1 MATITTRIG
10 KGASLT
16 YEEADNNFTNLN
28 TDKLEK
34 SSNLSDVA
42 SSTSAFNNIAPSQ
55 SGNSGKYL
63 TTNGTNTSWGTVT
76 IPTVNDATLTLATS
90 GTGLSGSASFTS
102 NDADNATFT
111 VTSNATNANTPSTI
125 VSRDGSGNFSAGTIT
140 ASLTGNVTGNV
151 TGNAGTVT
159 NGVYTTGSYADPSW
173 ITSLDADKITD
184 VLAIANG
191 GTGVSSRIHV
201 NVKEYG
207 AVGDGVTDDS
217 TAIQNAINSITSGV
231 VFFPAGNYLINTGL
245 TLKPLVS
252 LFAYEGNNCNISA
265 GVNSM
270 TLLSYT
276 NTTGSLVA
284 GFHISGLRFLSNSK
298 TGVTGINID
307 GGTTSER
314 CSYIQLSE
322 LQFVGTFQ
330 QAISLKYCANS
341 YITNIFT
348 TNSINGLKI
357 DNCAD
362 TGVVNA
368 KIQNGTNYGIHVL
381 GGAGQVDEG
390 TELVNCVTNG
400 QAYGLVLDGVDWG
413 NAANC
418 SFTTAPSGAI
428 VTLNT
433 CLNWKFSNCNIA
445 VAGASPATAGVSLS
459 TNSRQ
464 FVFSNC
470 HVVLNTYG
478 MYLQGEDHIVSNCIF
493 TNNSNVDIYLS
504 SCTRASIS
512 GNILKS
518 STVANNI
525 EESSSNYTNVTGNV
539 YNGTITLTGANSV
552 SSNNLNY

>member
-1 MATITTRIG
+1 MTTITTRIG

-34 SSNLSDVA
+34 SNNLSDVV

-63 TTNGTNTSWGTVT
+63 TTNGTNTSWGTV
-76 IPTVNDATLTLATS
+76 N
-90 GTGLSGSASFTS
+90 AS
-102 NDADNATFT
+102 
-111 VTSNATNANTPSTI
+111 
-125 VSRDGSGNFSAGTIT
+125 
-140 ASLTGNVTGNV
+140 
-151 TGNAGTVT
+151 TVT

-184 VLAIANG
+184 VLAIENG

-217 TAIQNAINSITSGV
+217 TAIQNAINSISSGTIY
-231 VFFPAGNYLINTGL
+231 FPNGTYLINTGI
-245 TLKPLVS
+245 TLKPRVV
-252 LFAYEGNNCNISA
+252 LFAHAGSNTNISA
-265 GVNSM
+265 GANSM
-270 TLLSYT
+270 TLLSYI
-276 NTTGSLVA
+276 NTTGSTQTTFSV
-284 GFHISGLRFLSNSK
+284 FGLRFLVNSK
-298 TGVTGINID
+298 TGVTAINID

-314 CSYIQLSE
+314 CSYIQLSD

-362 TGVVNA
+362 TGVVNV

-413 NAANC
+413 NVANC

-433 CLNWKFSNCNIA
+433 CYNWKFSNCHIA
-445 VAGASPATAGVSLS
+445 VAGVTPSAAGVSLS

-464 FVFSNC
+464 FVFSSC

-493 TNNSNVDIYLS
+493 TNNSNVDLYLS
-504 SCTRASIS
+504 LTTRTAVL
-512 GNILKS
+512 GNVFQS
-518 STVANNI
+518 NTVANSI
-525 EESSSNYTNVTGNV
+525 EESSSNYTNATGNIN
-539 YNGTITLTGANSV
+539 NGTITLTGANSV